1 MGFPRPGCERSGVW
15 AEVRSP
21 QERRLMWRRGAGW
34 PRPPRLLAPFPP
46 SPNTGGN
53 RYSAAGAEEGTEKS
67 PCWLWIGG
75 SARRTHRLPHPHEVR
90 SKHISSG
97 F

>member
-1 MGFPRPGCERSGVW
+1 MGFLRPGCERSGVW
-15 AEVRSP
+15 VEVRSP
-21 QERRLMWRRGAGW
+21 QERRLTWRRGAGW
-34 PRPPRLLAPFPP
+34 PRPPRLLAPLPP
-46 SPNTGGN
+46 SPNTRRS

-67 PCWLWIGG
+67 
-75 SARRTHRLPHPHEVR
+75 ARRTPPLPHPHEVR